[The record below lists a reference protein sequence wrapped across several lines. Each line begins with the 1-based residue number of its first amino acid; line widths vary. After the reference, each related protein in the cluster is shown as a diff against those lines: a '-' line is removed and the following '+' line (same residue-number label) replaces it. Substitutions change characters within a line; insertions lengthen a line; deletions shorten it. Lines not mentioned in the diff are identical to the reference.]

1 MTEEP
6 LTAIFADAA
15 VPQKVVFL
23 ILIAAFSMTLVG
35 IILGLRRRTLH
46 TAWRRG
52 MVELRCVGP
61 LLGLLTAGL
70 NGLHMAHT
78 IQRLPTTLKDLAPG
92 MLEVSALLSLGAL
105 VGLGAA
111 VACLFLDA
119 SHRAT
124 RSRQGLP

>member
-23 ILIAAFSMTLVG
+23 ILIAAFLMTLVG

-46 TAWRRG
+46 PAWRRG

-78 IQRLPTTLKDLAPG
+78 IQRLPSAPTLKDLAPG

-111 VACLFLDA
+111 VACLLLDA
-119 SHRAT
+119 SHGAT
-124 RSRQGLP
+124 RT

>member
-23 ILIAAFSMTLVG
+23 ILIAAFLVTLAG

-46 TAWRRG
+46 PAWRRG

-61 LLGLLTAGL
+61 LLGLSTAGL

-78 IQRLPTTLKDLAPG
+78 IQRLPRAPTLKDLAPG

-111 VACLFLDA
+111 VACLLLHA
-119 SHRAT
+119 LHGAT
-124 RSRQGLP
+124 RT